1 MGMVKCRPLN
11 DLHHFTMLRSGIFR
25 LAPFIVSLPIG
36 LLVAPAAQA
45 VTQTSAVVAKA
56 ADSAQIAQDIASAG
70 RLRTQSQRLAKLY
83 VQAAMGLKAGQA
95 RQQIDTGI
103 ADVDA
108 EFNRLARYG
117 RKASVQRVY
126 ARSEALW
133 QEMRGLLKK
142 SPDAASIERIN
153 LVADELMVHTGKL
166 VMQIEAEGET
176 AVGRLLDLSSRLN
189 MLSQRL
195 ARLYLEAYAGDRTQG
210 VLIDI
215 EQARKEFANGLL
227 ELDTAREN
235 TTGSRDNISL
245 AKNQWIFFDSAI
257 RDLNKADRREDK
269 AAQHVAT
276 SSERIAQVLDQT
288 SQQYIKDFAEGA
300 RPAR

>member
-1 MGMVKCRPLN
+1 MGMVKCPPLN
-11 DLHHFTMLRSGIFR
+11 DLHHFPMLRPGIFR

-36 LLVAPAAQA
+36 LLVAPVAQA

-95 RQQIDTGI
+95 RQQIDTGV

-108 EFNRLARYG
+108 EFIRLARYG

-142 SPDAASIERIN
+142 SPDAASSERIN
-153 LVADELMVHTGKL
+153 LLADELMVHTGKL
-166 VMQIEAEGET
+166 VMQIEGEGET

-195 ARLYLEAYAGDRTQG
+195 ARLYLQAYAGNHSQG

-235 TTGSRDNISL
+235 TVSSRDNIGL
-245 AKNQWIFFDSAI
+245 VRNQWIFFDNAI
-257 RDLNKADRREDK
+257 RDLNKADHREDK
-269 AAQHVAT
+269 SAQNVAT

-288 SQQYIKDFAEGA
+288 CLQYVRDYSESGRAG
-300 RPAR
+300 R

>member
-1 MGMVKCRPLN
+1 MPQSSFSR
-11 DLHHFTMLRSGIFR
+11 FT
-25 LAPFIVSLPIG
+25 PFIVSLP
-36 LLVAPAAQA
+36 LLLASAPAVQAVAQA
-45 VTQTSAVVAKA
+45 SVVSAKA
-56 ADSAQIAQDIASAG
+56 ADSAQIAQDIAGAG

-95 RQQIDTGI
+95 RQQIDAGI

-117 RKASVQRVY
+117 RKASMQRVY

-142 SPDAASIERIN
+142 SPDAASSERMN

-166 VMQIEAEGET
+166 VMQIEGEGET
-176 AVGRLLDLSSRLN
+176 AVGRLLDLSSRLT

-195 ARLYLEAYAGDRTQG
+195 ARLYLQAYAGDRKQG

-235 TTGSRDNISL
+235 TTSSRDNISL

-288 SQQYIKDFAEGA
+288 SLQYIKDFAEGERLA
-300 RPAR
+300 R

>member
-1 MGMVKCRPLN
+1 MPQSSFSR
-11 DLHHFTMLRSGIFR
+11 FT
-25 LAPFIVSLPIG
+25 PFIVSLP
-36 LLVAPAAQA
+36 LLLASAPAVQA
-45 VTQTSAVVAKA
+45 VAQTSVVSAKA
-56 ADSAQIAQDIASAG
+56 ADSAQIAQDIAGAG

-83 VQAAMGLKAGQA
+83 MQAAMGLKAGQA
-95 RQQIDTGI
+95 RQQIEAGI
-103 ADVDA
+103 ADVDT

-142 SPDAASIERIN
+142 SPDAASSERMN

-166 VMQIEAEGET
+166 VMQIEGEGET
-176 AVGRLLDLSSRLN
+176 SVGRLLDLSSRLN

-195 ARLYLEAYAGDRTQG
+195 ARLYLQAYAGDRKQG

-235 TTGSRDNISL
+235 TTSSRDNISL

-276 SSERIAQVLDQT
+276 SSERIAQVLEQT
-288 SQQYIKDFAEGA
+288 SQQYVRDFSDSTRAS
-300 RPAR
+300 R